1 MRLLYGGSANADGG
15 GEGVSQVLTIAPK
28 KQTLMSYQPQNI
40 PIWQT
45 LIQYGSLKRKIVA
58 VAFFSHKTSPQVF
71 FLKFNPTSTSQIP
84 VRTREASEFLN
95 IRM

>member
-45 LIQYGSLKRKIVA
+45 LIQYGSLKRKIVG
-58 VAFFSHKTSPQVF
+58 VAFFLTRPLHMF
-71 FLKFNPTSTSQIP
+71 FF
-84 VRTREASEFLN
+84 F
-95 IRM
+95 